1 MQEMWNT
8 RFASSEYVYGEL
20 PNIFLVEHLDKLLGC
35 KKVLLIA
42 EGEGRNAVYL
52 ARQGLDVTAV
62 DFSEVGRD
70 KCLSLASKYNVKVDY
85 HVADLANYDFPSNTY
100 DAVIGIFA
108 HTPAFIRKSVHAQI
122 PSALKQNGI
131 CLIKGYTPEQ
141 ITLGTG
147 GPKDP
152 EMMLSTCILTDEIIG
167 LDVLYC
173 EEKRVVLNEG
183 ILHQGES
190 AVIEFIARKL

>member
-20 PNIFLVEHLDKLLGC
+20 PNVFLVEHLDKLLGC

-62 DFSEVGRD
+62 DFSEVGRE
-70 KCLSLASKYNVKVDY
+70 KCLALASRHNVKVEY
-85 HVADLANYDFPSNTY
+85 QIADLANYDFPNNTY
-100 DAVIGIFA
+100 DAVIAIFA
-108 HTPAFIRKSVHAQI
+108 HTPARIRKSVHAQI
-122 PSALKQNGI
+122 PSTLKQNGI
-131 CLIKGYTPEQ
+131 CFIKGYTPEQ
-141 ITLGTG
+141 IALGTG

-152 EMMLSTCILTDEIIG
+152 EMMLSTRILNDEIIG
-167 LDVLYC
+167 LDVMYC
-173 EEKRVVLNEG
+173 EEKRIVLDEG
-183 ILHQGES
+183 KLHNGES
-190 AVIEFIARKL
+190 AVVEYIARKL